1 MKLDSMALFALVARE
16 GSFTAAARVSGL
28 PKSTVSQRVAELEAT
43 LGMRLLHRSTRRLS
57 LSEAGRVYL
66 QHCQEMVDAANA
78 ADAALS
84 RLRDAP
90 AGTLRITAPEA
101 SGTLLLP
108 ALLAAF
114 SRRHP
119 AVTVECL
126 ISDAQLDLIAERIDL
141 ALRTGQLA
149 DSSFVSR
156 RIGPVGRLLA
166 ASPEYLAR
174 KGWPQQPAD
183 LAGHSLL
190 LHEALP
196 QWLLRQAGDR
206 VRVDASQASLRANNL
221 NVLRQLA
228 LAGAGIALLP
238 RFMVREALASGALHE
253 VLPDNPPPDNHY
265 YAVYPG
271 RSHRPAALTALL
283 DFIDEYGLAAQ
294 LDGTTRNA

>member
-1 MKLDSMALFALVARE
+1 MKLDAMALFALVARE

-28 PKSTVSQRVAELEAT
+28 PKSTVSQRVAELENL
-43 LGMRLLHRSTRRLS
+43 LGVRLLHRSTRRLT
-57 LSEAGRVYL
+57 LSEAGQVYL
-66 QHCQEMVDAANA
+66 QHCQVMLDAASA

-108 ALLAAF
+108 GLLAAF
-114 SRRHP
+114 QQRHP
-119 AVTVECL
+119 AVTVECV

-156 RIGPVGRLLA
+156 RIGPVGRVLVA
-166 ASPEYLAR
+166 APAYLAR
-174 KGWPQQPAD
+174 EGWPQAPD
-183 LAGHSLL
+183 ELAGHRLL
-190 LHEALP
+190 MHGVLP
-196 QWLLRQAGDR
+196 QWPLQQAGD
-206 VRVDASQASLRANNL
+206 VIRVDASHARLRANNL
-221 NVLRQLA
+221 NTLRQLA
-228 LAGAGIALLP
+228 IAGAGIALLP
-238 RFMVREALASGALHE
+238 RFMVRDALADGSLQRL
-253 VLPDNPPPDNHY
+253 LPDHPPPDNHY
-265 YAVYPG
+265 YAVYPS

-294 LDGTTRNA
+294 LA

>member
-1 MKLDSMALFALVARE
+1 MKLDAMALFALVARE

-28 PKSTVSQRVAELEAT
+28 PKSTVSQRVAELENG
-43 LGMRLLHRSTRRLS
+43 LGVRLLHRSTRRLT
-57 LSEAGRVYL
+57 LSEAGQVYL
-66 QHCQEMVDAANA
+66 QHCSVMLDAANA

-108 ALLAAF
+108 ALLAVF
-114 SRRHP
+114 NQRHP
-119 AVTVECL
+119 AVTVECI

-156 RIGPVGRLLA
+156 RIGPVSRVLV
-166 ASPEYLAR
+166 ASPGYLAQA
-174 KGWPQQPAD
+174 GWPQTPAELD
-183 LAGHSLL
+183 SHRLL
-190 LHEALP
+190 MHGVLP
-196 QWLLRQAGDR
+196 QWPLQQAGD
-206 VRVDASQASLRANNL
+206 VVQVSASRASLRANNL
-221 NVLRQLA
+221 NTLRQLA

-238 RFMVREALASGALHE
+238 RFMVRQALAEGSLHCL
-253 VLPDNPPPDNHY
+253 LPGNPPPDNHY
-265 YAVYPG
+265 YAVYPS

-283 DFIDEYGLAAQ
+283 DFIEEYDLAA
-294 LDGTTRNA
+294 LLA